1 MTSRKHLNKNI
12 VSPDKTQSIKNVSM
26 GRKSD
31 CNIPVNLG
39 DGVDDG
45 DGLLILG
52 GGDKR
57 HSEPLL
63 TAPTRYVHKSEL

>member
-1 MTSRKHLNKNI
+1 MTSRGNKNI
-12 VSPDKTQSIKNVSM
+12 VSPDKTSPIKNVIR

-31 CNIPVNLG
+31 SNIPVNLG
-39 DGVDDG
+39 DDVDDG

-57 HSEPLL
+57 FSDPLL
-63 TAPTRYVHKSEL
+63 SAPTRYVHKSEL